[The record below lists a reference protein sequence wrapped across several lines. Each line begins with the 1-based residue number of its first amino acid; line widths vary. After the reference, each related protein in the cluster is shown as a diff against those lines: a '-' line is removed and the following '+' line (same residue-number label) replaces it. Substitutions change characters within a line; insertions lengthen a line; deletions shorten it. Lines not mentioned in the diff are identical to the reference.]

1 MKYVHLKGG
10 DPKKPY
16 VKNGSFQPY
25 FQPPLKSVI
34 LGGGIFMNSVFK
46 VPLLFK
52 LPKEAHKT
60 TFFKQDNMF
69 ATIFSVPN
77 AIFLDPLKKK
87 VV

>member
-10 DPKKPY
+10 DPKKTY

-25 FQPPLKSVI
+25 FQPPLKNII

-46 VPLLFK
+46 VPLLFQ

-60 TFFKQDNMF
+60 LFFKQDYKF
-69 ATIFSVPN
+69 AIIFFLFQN
-77 AIFLDPLKKK
+77 AIF
-87 VV
+87 